1 MELSLRGILLGI
13 GLSIL
18 LGAANAY
25 LGLKVGMTVSA
36 SIPAAVISFAVLR
49 WFRNANILEN
59 NLVQTAA
66 SAGESLAAGMIF
78 TLPALIML
86 GAWQDF
92 SYVQGTLLIILGG
105 ILGVLM
111 AVPLR
116 RALLDHPEL
125 TFPEGVATAAVL
137 TAGYARQT
145 AVKFLINGALI
156 AAVFKFLQS
165 GLGIATS
172 SISGA
177 YQNSKILF
185 GFGADLSAALVAVG
199 FIVRMR
205 IASLMMMGGVLVWL
219 VIMPIYSL
227 WQVNSAGLNDNLPA
241 MDRAFTMWSTDLRFI
256 GVGAML
262 VAGFWVL
269 LLAFKPVWHSL
280 KSSLGASTVQS
291 EKDFSAKYIIIAIIL
306 MAIPI
311 YFLQATMIDQWVILV
326 FALLYAL
333 LASFLFSTVAAYM
346 AGLVG
351 SSNNPISGVTI
362 ATIFIAALII
372 YSLLRL
378 SGNGELSESSQ
389 LHAAGLTILIA
400 AIVCSAAAISGDTM
414 QDLKAGQIVGA
425 CPKLQTWMQIIGVLA
440 AGLILLPILTLLF
453 EAYGFVGFY
462 PREGMDASQALA
474 APQASLMKSVAL
486 GVFSGGLKW
495 GLIYLGM
502 ALAIVIILIDLA
514 LRWTNK
520 SLRLPV
526 MAVAVGMYL
535 PVTLSVPIFIGGL
548 IAHLIRNRSA
558 EKQQDATL
566 FAAGLIAGE
575 ALIGIL
581 LAIPFA
587 LMQDTSIFYLTTNR
601 DALWISLF
609 GIVMLTYTVYMLWR
623 SGQEDFTKG
632 EGV

>member
-1 MELSLRGILLGI
+1 MELTVRAVLLGI
-13 GLSIL
+13 ALSVV

-49 WFRNANILEN
+49 WFRQANILEN

-86 GAWQDF
+86 GAWQEF
-92 SYVQGTLLIILGG
+92 SYIQGTLLIILGG
-105 ILGVLM
+105 TLGVLM

-125 TFPEGVATAAVL
+125 TFPEGVATAEVL
-137 TAGYARQT
+137 KAGYARQT
-145 AVKFLINGALI
+145 AIKFLISGGLI
-156 AAVFKFLQS
+156 AAVFKLFQS
-165 GLGIATS
+165 GLGIAGN

-219 VIMPIYSL
+219 VIMPVYSL
-227 WQVNSAGLNDNLPA
+227 WQVNSAGLNENQPA

-269 LLAFKPVWHSL
+269 LLAIKPVWHSL
-280 KSSLGASTVQS
+280 KSSLGASTIQS
-291 EKDFSAKYIIIAIIL
+291 EKEFSIRHIL
-306 MAIPI
+306 IGIGLMIIPI
-311 YFLQATMIDQWVILV
+311 YYLLATMIDYQSILI

-333 LASFLFSTVAAYM
+333 VASFLFSTVAAYM

-372 YSLLRL
+372 YFLLRL
-378 SGNGELSESSQ
+378 SGNGELSDSSQ

-425 CPKLQTWMQIIGVLA
+425 SPKLQTWMQIIGVLA

-502 ALAIVIILIDLA
+502 AIAVVIILIDLI
-514 LRWTNK
+514 LRWANK

-548 IAHLIRNRSA
+548 IAHLIRKSSA

-587 LMQDTSIFYLTTNR
+587 LMQDTSTFYLTTDR
-601 DALWISLF
+601 DALWISIF

-623 SGQEDFTKG
+623 SGQQDFTKG

>member
-1 MELSLRGILLGI
+1 MELSIRAVLLGI
-13 GLSIL
+13 GLSLL

-49 WFRNANILEN
+49 WFRQANILEN
-59 NLVQTAA
+59 NLIQTAA

-86 GAWQDF
+86 GAWQAFD
-92 SYVQGTLLIILGG
+92 YIQGTLLIILGG
-105 ILGVLM
+105 ILGVLI

-125 TFPEGVATAAVL
+125 TFPEGVATAEVL
-137 TAGYARQT
+137 KAGYSRRG
-145 AVKFLINGALI
+145 AVKFLISGGLI
-156 AAVFKFLQS
+156 AAGFKLLQS
-165 GLGIATS
+165 GFGIAAN

-177 YQNSKILF
+177 YYNSKILF

-205 IASLMMMGGVLVWL
+205 IASLMMIGGVLVWII
-219 VIMPIYSL
+219 IMPIYSY
-227 WQVNSAGLNDNLPA
+227 WQLNPATLNENQTAMGL
-241 MDRAFTMWSTDLRFI
+241 AFNIWSTDLRFI

-269 LLAFKPVWHSL
+269 LLAIKPVWHSL
-280 KSSLGASTVQS
+280 ATSLKTPAVKNG
-291 EKDFSAKYIIIAIIL
+291 KDFSTKTIL
-306 MAIPI
+306 ISIGLMIVPI
-311 YFLQATMIDQWVILV
+311 VYVQSTMIDYWSILI

-333 LASFLFSTVAAYM
+333 VASFLFSTVAAYM

-362 ATIFIAALII
+362 ATIFIAALMI
-372 YSLLRL
+372 YFLLHL
-378 SGNGELSESSQ
+378 AGDGELSESNQ
-389 LHAAGLTILIA
+389 LHAGGLTILIA
-400 AIVCSAAAISGDTM
+400 TIVCCAAAISGDTM

-425 CPKLQTWMQIIGVLA
+425 TPKLQTWMQIIGVLA

-486 GVFSGGLKW
+486 GVFNGDLKW
-495 GLIYLGM
+495 GLIYLG
-502 ALAIVIILIDLA
+502 AAIAVVIILIDLG
-514 LRWTNK
+514 LRWFNK
-520 SLRLPV
+520 PLRLPV

-548 IAHLIRNRSA
+548 IAQLVDKSSK

-566 FAAGLIAGE
+566 FASGLIAGE

-587 LMQDTSIFYLTTNR
+587 LLQDTSYFHLTTNR
-601 DALWISLF
+601 DVLWISVV
-609 GIVMLTYTVYMLWR
+609 GIVMLGYTVYKLWR
-623 SGQEDFTKG
+623 SGVSD
-632 EGV
+632 